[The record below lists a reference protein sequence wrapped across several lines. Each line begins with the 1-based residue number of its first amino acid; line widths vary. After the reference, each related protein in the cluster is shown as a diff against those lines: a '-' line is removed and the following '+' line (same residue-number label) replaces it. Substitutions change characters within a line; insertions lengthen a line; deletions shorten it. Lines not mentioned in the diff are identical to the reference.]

1 MMPHGL
7 DLNAE
12 PPIDWDEISEW
23 EGPAYELDYDL
34 VWTDEGA
41 SQEEQSGG
49 NGEGGGR
56 ARAAGQ
62 RRANVAAG
70 DGSAGQQ
77 RSDEAAGAVGHAR
90 ADGGP
95 TGHDG
100 ATDDGIAATGFVPA
114 ADGEGTG
121 QGRSDGATAS
131 GTAAVGKY
139 LLDVHVFSFK
149 MFPLYA

>member
-1 MMPHGL
+1 MFLMTSDDFL
-7 DLNAE
+7 A
-12 PPIDWDEISEW
+12 
-23 EGPAYELDYDL
+23 
-34 VWTDEGA
+34 VGA

-100 ATDDGIAATGFVPA
+100 ATDDGIAAAGNLIPV
-114 ADGEGTG
+114 
-121 QGRSDGATAS
+121 ATR
-131 GTAAVGKY
+131 
-139 LLDVHVFSFK
+139 
-149 MFPLYA
+149 